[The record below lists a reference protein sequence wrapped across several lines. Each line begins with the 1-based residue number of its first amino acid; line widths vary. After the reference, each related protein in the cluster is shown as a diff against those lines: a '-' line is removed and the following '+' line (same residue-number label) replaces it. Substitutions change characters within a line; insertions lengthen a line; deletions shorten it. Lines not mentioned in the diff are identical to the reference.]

1 VIQIVASIQSGL
13 AARRE
18 HQEAS
23 MSAEQ
28 KTSHRGFTIITVLE
42 RLSKGR
48 ARLSAKVLAS
58 DEDHKR
64 RLGGKKLLQAKRWF
78 DHFADDLAAPVIAGL
93 KHTIDLELAA
103 AAKAAPKTAVKP
115 AGAAAGAN
123 AGKAVKV
130 EKAAKAPKAAKPA
143 KPAKPVKAAKT
154 EKVAEKGAPK
164 AAKPAKAATTKAKAP
179 AKSVVAAKPMNGAA
193 TAANGVSKPVVGGVA
208 AAARKRAATAA
219 SKAPAR

>member
-1 VIQIVASIQSGL
+1 
-13 AARRE
+13 
-18 HQEAS
+18 

-103 AAKAAPKTAVKP
+103 AAKAAPKA
-115 AGAAAGAN
+115 
-123 AGKAVKV
+123 
-130 EKAAKAPKAAKPA
+130 AAKPA
-143 KPAKPVKAAKT
+143 KPAKPVKAAKA
-154 EKVAEKGAPK
+154 EKVAEKSGPK
-164 AAKPAKAATTKAKAP
+164 SAKPAKTAKADTSKAKAP
-179 AKSVVAAKPMNGAA
+179 AKSAVAAKPVNGAA
-193 TAANGVSKPVVGGVA
+193 TVANGVAKPVVGGVA
-208 AAARKRAATAA
+208 AAARKRVAKAA

>member
-1 VIQIVASIQSGL
+1 
-13 AARRE
+13 
-18 HQEAS
+18 

-48 ARLSAKVLAS
+48 ARLSVKVLAS

-103 AAKAAPKTAVKP
+103 AAKAPPKKAAKP
-115 AGAAAGAN
+115 ASAAAGGN
-123 AGKAVKV
+123 AGKVAKV
-130 EKAAKAPKAAKPA
+130 EKAAKAPKSAKPA
-143 KPAKPVKAAKT
+143 KPAKPVKPAKA

-164 AAKPAKAATTKAKAP
+164 SGKPAKAATAKAKAP
-179 AKSVVAAKPMNGAA
+179 AKSAVTAKPVNGAA
-193 TAANGVSKPVVGGVA
+193 TTANGVAKPLVGGVA
-208 AAARKRAATAA
+208 AAARKRAVTAA